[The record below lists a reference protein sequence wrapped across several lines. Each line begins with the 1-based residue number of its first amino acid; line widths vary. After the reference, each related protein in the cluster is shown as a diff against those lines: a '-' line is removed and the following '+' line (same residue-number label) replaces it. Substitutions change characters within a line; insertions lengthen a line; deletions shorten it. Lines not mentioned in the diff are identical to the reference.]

1 MASPRWHALGLL
13 ILSRIREFLRE
24 PHAIFWVY
32 GFPIILAVG
41 LGLAFSNSET
51 KPPPVDVASDSGSPQ
66 RAKEIARQL
75 EDENF
80 DVQLLPV
87 ETCAARMS
95 RGKSALYVVVH
106 ADQVEY
112 FYDKARAEGVQAR
125 YWIEAVV
132 SRPYTQGR
140 LGSKETLV
148 ERPGTRY
155 IDFLLPGLIG
165 MNLMGGGLFGVG
177 FVLVDMRVRKLFK
190 RLMATPMRHSDFL
203 LALILSRLLFLF
215 PEMGSLL
222 LLGGWWFGVPIYGS
236 VVLVLFT
243 VFLGASAFAGIGLLL
258 GCRTEKMETISGL
271 SNLVMLPQY
280 LLSGI
285 FFSPERFP
293 DFMQPIIQALPLTQL
308 NETLREVMLQGSTL
322 QEVAWRLCILAAWAI
337 ATFALALRW
346 LKWR

>member
-1 MASPRWHALGLL
+1 MASARWHALGQL
-13 ILSRIREFLRE
+13 ILSRVREFIRE

-51 KPPPVDVASDSGSPQ
+51 KPPPIDIASDSDSPE
-66 RAKEIARQL
+66 RAKEIAQQL
-75 EDENF
+75 EAEHF
-80 DVQLLPV
+80 EVQLLPT
-87 ETCAARMS
+87 ETCAARMN
-95 RGKSALYVVVH
+95 RGRSSLYLIVH
-106 ADQVEY
+106 PHEVEY
-112 FYDKARAEGVQAR
+112 VYDKARPEGVQAR

-132 SRPYTQGR
+132 SRPFTQSK
-140 LGSKETLV
+140 LDSKETYV
-148 ERPGTRY
+148 ARPGTRY

-203 LALILSRLLFLF
+203 LSLILSRLMFLF

-236 VVLVLFT
+236 VALVLFT

-293 DFMQPIIQALPLTQL
+293 DFMQPLIQALPLTQL
-308 NETLREVMLQGSTL
+308 NETLREVMLQGSSL
-322 QEVAWRLCILAAWAI
+322 QEVAWRLGILAAWAI
-337 ATFALALRW
+337 VTFTLALRW